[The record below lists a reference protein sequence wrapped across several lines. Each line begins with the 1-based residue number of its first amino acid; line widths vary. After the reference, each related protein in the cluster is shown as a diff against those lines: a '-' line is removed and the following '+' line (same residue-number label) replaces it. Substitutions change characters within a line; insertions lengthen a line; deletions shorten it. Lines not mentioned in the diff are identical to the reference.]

1 MGKTGEKAPEVTVLS
16 INANAPGRSFPSW
29 KVAFKN
35 VRSLSDVLRCW
46 ANAYLGI
53 DIATQVPGGVKAL
66 AADKELD
73 LDTKVGSLRETSRV
87 RQGAYSL
94 DILWPAEALPD
105 APAKRQ
111 KLGSQ
116 PVRSKLKKL
125 HPSARYCYVDRRVMG
140 WGSSSTQSAK
150 IAAGTYAETR
160 GHFPEAELA
169 MAMRT
174 PPAAPEEEIE
184 LEECILSALDDD
196 NQVFFNARLQG
207 PMHEVLN
214 WEATC
219 RRYEQSLKE
228 RKPDKQALQ
237 VPYPVF
243 IPTRGRPSKAHLNWQ
258 AEHVF
263 GSQEEKAPGAKPMVC
278 LVIEPAEEEEY
289 RAAWP
294 LSLML
299 ILPESNRGPGYARWA
314 VQRICTKSCV
324 EGDSSKPRRLQRI
337 WIIDDT
343 LTMFYRLALMEKFVG
358 CGRLQRPKRMKY
370 RVANNLMFM
379 EALLAVQQHHF
390 IGRAAVAGFLRDD
403 GTAVCKRNDWKLD
416 ELALYKVV
424 LLDLYELWRLRVE
437 YMPQLQMYEDI
448 CLNNDVLTR
457 GGRTLKCQCYGF
469 RAVHAKKG
477 GCLQQRD
484 GRHKPG
490 ETRLK
495 DLVRNRAFK
504 AMTKDRQK
512 AVLELLQWVRDKEML
527 FQKRSTEEEKPK
539 AATAGERNLEAAA
552 PSPGGDVSDRDPF
565 EVLEVSDSEA
575 SEAEHSQ
582 AEEATKPSKEFE
594 PEEDLEMSTNSQS
607 KPLLWGGST
616 LKIP

>member
-1 MGKTGEKAPEVTVLS
+1 
-16 INANAPGRSFPSW
+16 
-29 KVAFKN
+29 
-35 VRSLSDVLRCW
+35 
-46 ANAYLGI
+46 
-53 DIATQVPGGVKAL
+53 
-66 AADKELD
+66 
-73 LDTKVGSLRETSRV
+73 
-87 RQGAYSL
+87 
-94 DILWPAEALPD
+94 
-105 APAKRQ
+105 
-111 KLGSQ
+111 
-116 PVRSKLKKL
+116 
-125 HPSARYCYVDRRVMG
+125 
-140 WGSSSTQSAK
+140 
-150 IAAGTYAETR
+150 
-160 GHFPEAELA
+160 
-169 MAMRT
+169 
-174 PPAAPEEEIE
+174 
-184 LEECILSALDDD
+184 
-196 NQVFFNARLQG
+196 
-207 PMHEVLN
+207 
-214 WEATC
+214 
-219 RRYEQSLKE
+219 
-228 RKPDKQALQ
+228 
-237 VPYPVF
+237 
-243 IPTRGRPSKAHLNWQ
+243 
-258 AEHVF
+258 
-263 GSQEEKAPGAKPMVC
+263 
-278 LVIEPAEEEEY
+278 
-289 RAAWP
+289 
-294 LSLML
+294 
-299 ILPESNRGPGYARWA
+299 
-314 VQRICTKSCV
+314 
-324 EGDSSKPRRLQRI
+324 
-337 WIIDDT
+337 
-343 LTMFYRLALMEKFVG
+343 MFYRLALMEKFVG

-448 CLNNDVLTR
+448 CLNNDVLIR

-512 AVLELLQWVRDKEML
+512 AVLELLQWML

-575 SEAEHSQ
+575 GEAEHSQ

-594 PEEDLEMSTNSQS
+594 PDEDLEMSTNSQS

-616 LKIP
+616 VKIQ